1 MKVQNNTTSDFS
13 FPITH
18 AGIEE
23 VTDSTICRI
32 EVVVCWEPG

>member
-1 MKVQNNTTSDFS
+1 MKVQNNTTSNVS

-18 AGIEE
+18 AKIEE
-23 VTDSTICRI
+23 MTDLKICRI